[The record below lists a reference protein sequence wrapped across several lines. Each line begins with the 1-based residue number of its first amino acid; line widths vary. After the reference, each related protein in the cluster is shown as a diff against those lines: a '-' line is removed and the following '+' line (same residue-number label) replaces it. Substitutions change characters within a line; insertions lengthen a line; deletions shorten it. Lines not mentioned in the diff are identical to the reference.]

1 MEIDITSDT
10 EYSLR
15 ALFQKK
21 GETAM
26 EKKENRQ
33 RIEEQIRAALQ
44 LLDGWQLKLIW
55 WIIREMISQ

>member
-1 MEIDITSDT
+1 
-10 EYSLR
+10 
-15 ALFQKK
+15 
-21 GETAM
+21 M